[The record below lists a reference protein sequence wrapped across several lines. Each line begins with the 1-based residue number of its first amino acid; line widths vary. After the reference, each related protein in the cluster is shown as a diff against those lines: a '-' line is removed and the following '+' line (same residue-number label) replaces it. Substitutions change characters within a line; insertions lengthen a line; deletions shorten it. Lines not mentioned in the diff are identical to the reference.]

1 LPDVSEHH
9 TDVPRV
15 NWLGSRLS
23 VQIGPIAHGG
33 HCVARHDGRVIF
45 VRHALPGERAV
56 VEVTE
61 DNSGSFCRADA
72 VEILEAAPER
82 VTAPCSYAHPGGC
95 GGCDFQHV
103 ALEAQRTLK
112 ARVIAEQFRRLAGIE
127 VAVDVQQLEPSGL
140 GWRRRIRY
148 AVAADGTLGL
158 RMHRS
163 HQVLPISGC
172 PLGAPGVG
180 DAAALSRRWPAQDE
194 VEVSVDDAGAVAT
207 VAYRAAPEGLRAGR
221 RGGGRQRGKGR
232 SRPVLVE
239 ASTEGPGSLRYSVA
253 GRSFEVKSGG
263 FWQTHP
269 AAAPVFVEAVLA
281 GVQPRAGD
289 RVLDLYAGAGL
300 FTAVLADA
308 VSGRGRVLGLE
319 ADRAAVADAQRNL
332 ADTDWA
338 SVQAAGVTAESVA
351 AAADA
356 LGGVEAVVLDPPRT
370 GAGRAVI
377 EAILALRPRVVCYVA
392 CDPAALARD
401 VSTARQL
408 GWEMADIRAFD
419 AFPMTH
425 HVECVATL
433 RVATP

>member
-1 LPDVSEHH
+1 VSEHH
-9 TDVPRV
+9 TDVPTV

-23 VQIGPIAHGG
+23 VQVGPVAHGG
-33 HCVARHDGRVIF
+33 HCVARHEGRVIF

-103 ALEAQRTLK
+103 AIEAQRTLK
-112 ARVIAEQFRRLAGIE
+112 AQVIAEQFQRLAGIE
-127 VAVDVQQLEPSGL
+127 VSVDVQPLEPSGL

-158 RMHRS
+158 RVHRS
-163 HQVLPISGC
+163 HEVLPISAC
-172 PLGAPGVG
+172 PIGAPGVG
-180 DAAALSRRWPAQDE
+180 DATALSRRWPGQDD
-194 VEVSVDDAGAVAT
+194 VEVSVDDAGEVAT
-207 VAYRAAPEGLRAGR
+207 VAYRTAAERPRAGQ
-221 RGGGRQRGKGR
+221 RGSRQRGRGR

-239 ASTEGPGSLRYSVA
+239 TSVQGPGSLGYTA
-253 GRSFEVKSGG
+253 GGRSFEVTAGG

-269 AAAPVFVEAVLA
+269 AAARAFTDAVLA

-308 VSGRGRVLGLE
+308 VSGGGRVLGLE
-319 ADRAAVADAQRNL
+319 ADRAAVADAHRNL
-332 ADTDWA
+332 AGTEWV

-351 AAADA
+351 AAADS

-377 EAILALRPRVVCYVA
+377 EAILALQPRVVCYVA

-401 VSTARQL
+401 VATARQL
-408 GWEMADIRAFD
+408 GWEMAELKAFD

-433 RVATP
+433 RPAAP